1 MKMISIVTS
10 SMGLLSIRSY
20 GRTNQNSSH
29 IKAIASYF
37 IEQIN
42 PDNLPNM
49 KGGIMKGGIMK
60 GGGNINGGG
69 IPNPG
74 I

>member
-1 MKMISIVTS
+1 MIKMKMIFIVTS
-10 SMGLLSIRSY
+10 FMGLLFIRSQ

-29 IKAIASYF
+29 IKTIASYF

-49 KGGIMKGGIMK
+49 KGGIMKGG
-60 GGGNINGGG
+60 GNINGGG